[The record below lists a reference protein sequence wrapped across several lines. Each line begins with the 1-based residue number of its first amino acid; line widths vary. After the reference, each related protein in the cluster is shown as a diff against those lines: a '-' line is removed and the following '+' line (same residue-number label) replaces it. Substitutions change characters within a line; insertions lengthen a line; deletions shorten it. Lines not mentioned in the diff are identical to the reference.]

1 MKSRWA
7 FGIFSAAILIA
18 LGAGIGAAR
27 EWSETQALRTE
38 VELARAEATELGGL
52 RTENQRL
59 REKQIPVAELAA
71 LRADHAALERL
82 RGEVADLKATAAS
95 SAH

>member
-1 MKSRWA
+1 MKSRWT
-7 FGIFSAAILIA
+7 FGILAAAILIA
-18 LGAGIGAAR
+18 MAAGIGAAR
-27 EWSETQALRTE
+27 EWSETQALRAE
-38 VELARAEATELGGL
+38 VEIARAEVAELGGL

-82 RGEVADLKATAAS
+82 RGEVADLKARAK
-95 SAH
+95 